1 MAGLLPLFRPLNT
14 PITDWRDRRVWIVGA
29 SSGIGAALAADLDA
43 RGARLAL
50 SARSADRLRQQ
61 AEGFRDAL
69 ALPLD
74 VTDAGAFIPAMMQIL
89 DTWGGVDLVILNAGT
104 YAPLRAW
111 ELTIDNARQTV
122 HTNLLGVMDGVAAV
136 VPQLLRQGHGAV
148 AVVASVAG
156 YRGLPRAMAYG
167 PSKAALINFAETLYL
182 DLAPR
187 GVSVFLINPGFV
199 ATPLT
204 ARNDFEMP
212 ALISAGEAAR
222 RIIDG
227 FASGRFEIHFPRR
240 FTGVLKMLRLL
251 PDRLYFHL
259 ISRRTGL

>member
-212 ALISAGEAAR
+212 ALISAEEAAR

-240 FTGVLKMLRLL
+240 FTGVLKMLRML